1 MKIGREGLRRLRGG
15 GRVRG
20 VVVGGGRGQG
30 GVPDVLDV
38 ATAKEGHAEEVAD
51 KGNGGG
57 DDGRL
62 VAVLL
67 DSLEAVEEEPEC
79 GNDAGDDGGRAGP
92 VGAPSSVE
100 EVGDGE
106 AHVERCCG
114 LFACRVSRV
123 SQLHSCCDCGSVWCG
138 GEGHLKV

>member
-106 AHVERCCG
+106 AHVE
-114 LFACRVSRV
+114 
-123 SQLHSCCDCGSVWCG
+123 
-138 GEGHLKV
+138 